1 MVKTFPEGANRSPVE
16 SEDLLAPSGKVCGCA
31 QLCPHPRN
39 GYNGAIMRTLIFSDI
54 HDNLFSLERLLA
66 LRDELAA
73 DRLIC
78 LGDVGHHP
86 AIFDLLAQHD
96 VACTFGNWEVS
107 GLGRMP
113 LSLAVQVGLW
123 PATLRHET
131 ALFCHATPDM
141 DPAHDT
147 TAATAAAMQRLAL
160 GWHTVFPRMDR
171 SEEARWSAL
180 AALEAEDLRVA
191 FHGHT
196 HIQLAWAWLPT
207 DDGRRMIRRIPPT
220 EDVTEL
226 PLHPGTPDTPARYLI
241 GVGSIGAPDDGP
253 WPRFA
258 VYDDEAQIVS
268 LHRLPK

>member
-1 MVKTFPEGANRSPVE
+1 
-16 SEDLLAPSGKVCGCA
+16 
-31 QLCPHPRN
+31 
-39 GYNGAIMRTLIFSDI
+39 MRTLIFSDI
-54 HDNLFSLERLLA
+54 HENLSSLERLLA
-66 LRDELAA
+66 MRAELAA

-86 AIFDLLAQHD
+86 ALFALLAQHN

-113 LSLAVQVGLW
+113 LDLAVIVGQW
-123 PATLRHET
+123 PATLGQGD

-141 DPAHDT
+141 DPVYAN
-147 TAATAAAMQRLAL
+147 TAITMAAMRAQNV

-180 AALEAEDLRVA
+180 AALEAGDLRVA

-196 HIQLAWAWLPT
+196 HVQLAWAWQPNA
-207 DDGRRMIRRIPPT
+207 DGRRQIRRILPT
-220 EDVTEL
+220 ETVTEIHL
-226 PLHPGTPDTPARYLI
+226 TAGTPDAPARYLI
-241 GVGSIGAPDDGP
+241 GVGSLGAPDDGP

-258 VYDDEAQIVS
+258 VYDDVAQVVS
-268 LHRLPK
+268 LHRQET

>member
-1 MVKTFPEGANRSPVE
+1 
-16 SEDLLAPSGKVCGCA
+16 
-31 QLCPHPRN
+31 
-39 GYNGAIMRTLIFSDI
+39 MRTLIFSDI

-66 LRDELAA
+66 MPEALTA
-73 DRLIC
+73 DRLVC

-86 AIFDLLAQHD
+86 AIFDLLARHN

-107 GLGRMP
+107 GLDRM
-113 LSLAVQVGLW
+113 SIDLAVQVGQW
-123 PATLRHET
+123 PATLDHGT

-141 DPAHDT
+141 DPAYANT
-147 TAATAAAMQRLAL
+147 ATAMAAMRTHNM
-160 GWHTVFPRMDR
+160 GWHTLFPRLDR

-196 HIQLAWAWLPT
+196 HVQLAWAWLPT
-207 DDGRRMIRRIPPT
+207 DDGHRLIRRIPPT
-220 EDVTEL
+220 QAVTDL
-226 PLHPGTPDTPARYLI
+226 PLHPGTPDAPARYLI
-241 GVGSIGAPDDGP
+241 GVGSLGAPDDGP

-268 LHRLPK
+268 LHRM